1 MCPQFLTP
9 PETCKFLVEEYGI
22 KRTPA
27 TLAKQRVTG
36 GNAPPYRKLNR
47 SVYYSVADLSDWAT
61 TALGTRRRTTSD
73 LAMGAPHSRR
83 QANV

>member
-1 MCPQFLTP
+1 MRAEFLTP
-9 PETCKFLVEEYGI
+9 PETCTFLLDEYGI

-27 TLAKQRVTG
+27 TLAKQRVIG

-47 SVYYSVADLSDWAT
+47 NIYYSVADLRDWVT

-73 LAMGAPHSRR
+73 LVSSASPNRE
-83 QANV
+83 